1 MKLIKAAKIIYG
13 SITEDSIDL
22 EEINRRVKSSF
33 GFGWSY
39 TSLFQYLTGKEA
51 LQQFDEISET
61 YNSDMLT
68 KDKIK
73 IILGIAHD
81 YCANILPDRTI
92 SNGLKVNNFL
102 DSTKMEFKEKLN
114 SLDKRKLN

>member
-1 MKLIKAAKIIYG
+1 MKLIKAAKIIFN

-22 EEINRRVKSSF
+22 EEINRKVKSSF
-33 GFGWSY
+33 GIGWSY

-51 LQQFDEISET
+51 LLQFDAIGDD

-73 IILGIAHD
+73 IIIGIAHD

-102 DSTKMEFKEKLN
+102 NSTKIKFKDKLN